1 MNKIE
6 FKNAMLCGLGRCVL
20 ACRKDPERYRS
31 EVLWGCTHQLAYDA
45 QCEGTHA
52 WFLHE
57 LVSCYT
63 DKAPF
68 RDAAINALF
77 RKSMRGWIQLQIEE
91 FLHYLADD
99 GDKIAEKA
107 IWDKYVE
114 MYSALR
120 AKKRIPSSYF
130 CLRDDYEFLAIDL
143 SCEVEN
149 TLRIASDMGSLMR
162 ENPIYDGWDFEQFFW
177 QLEENKQ
184 LGALR
189 RFAKKDKYAAYFL
202 IESEKARKKHDAE
215 REEREKQ
222 NERAQNASPYLFSR
236 KAEDE
241 AFRLHAE
248 KYMDE
253 TDPGKRADLLDV
265 FIWRR
270 PFPLEPDPIIK
281 DAASE
286 HERLRDNA
294 WDALHVIRSPKVRE
308 FALSNLD
315 AEPEKLIPLL
325 ITNYSDEDRKLLEKL
340 LTSIPNDNDKDDVI
354 HSIGRCVTDQ
364 RDIGIKAPA
373 WILHWFYE
381 NDRCS
386 CCREYLVREMGR
398 RRLLTDEMLNEC
410 LYDAN
415 DDIRKYAE
423 KRLQ

>member
-57 LVSCYT
+57 LVSCYP
-63 DKAPF
+63 DKTPF

-77 RKSMRGWIQLQIEE
+77 KKSMHGWLQLQIEE

-107 IWDKYVE
+107 IWDKYVD

-120 AKKRIPSSYF
+120 ARKRRPTYCCF
-130 CLRDDYEFLAIDL
+130 KLRDDYEFLAIDL

-149 TLRIASDMGSLMR
+149 TFRIASDMGRLMCK
-162 ENPIYDGWDFEQFFW
+162 NPIYDARDFDEFFW
-177 QLEENKQ
+177 HISDNKQ

-189 RFAKKDKYAAYFL
+189 RYAKKDEFAAYFL
-202 IESEKARKKHDAE
+202 AESEKAKK
-215 REEREKQ
+215 K
-222 NERAQNASPYLFSR
+222 
-236 KAEDE
+236 EDE
-241 AFRLHAE
+241 AMTEIAERFSRIRTSLDLSDEELKLEAE
-248 KYMDE
+248 KYISE
-253 TDPGKRADLLDV
+253 VDPENRAGKLDAFIFRA
-265 FIWRR
+265 
-270 PFPLEPDPIIK
+270 FPLDPAPIFN
-281 DAASE
+281 DAHSE
-286 HERLRDNA
+286 YERLCNIA
-294 WDALHVIRSPKVRE
+294 WETLRIIRNPKVRE
-308 FALSNLD
+308 FALCNLD
-315 AEPEKLIPLL
+315 AEPDKLIPLL
-325 ITNYSDEDRKLLEKL
+325 ITNYSDEDRNLLEKL
-340 LTSIPNDNDKDDVI
+340 LTSIPDDNDKDDVI
-354 HSIGRCVTDQ
+354 HHIGRCVNDQ
-364 RDIGIKAPA
+364 HDIGLKAPA
-373 WILHWFYE
+373 WILRWFYE

-398 RRLLTDEMLNEC
+398 RRLLTYELLNEC

>member
-1 MNKIE
+1 MRVNAILLEKSMNKKE

-57 LVSCYT
+57 LVSCYP

-77 RKSMRGWIQLQIEE
+77 KKSMHGWLQLQIEE

-120 AKKRIPSSYF
+120 ARKRRPTYCCF
-130 CLRDDYEFLAIDL
+130 NLRDDYEFLAIDL

-149 TLRIASDMGSLMR
+149 TFRIASDMGSLMR

-222 NERAQNASPYLFSR
+222 NERVRIASPYLFSR

-253 TDPGKRADLLDV
+253 TDPSAAHAPKP
-265 FIWRR
+265 R
-270 PFPLEPDPIIK
+270 P
-281 DAASE
+281 
-286 HERLRDNA
+286 
-294 WDALHVIRSPKVRE
+294 
-308 FALSNLD
+308 
-315 AEPEKLIPLL
+315 
-325 ITNYSDEDRKLLEKL
+325 
-340 LTSIPNDNDKDDVI
+340 
-354 HSIGRCVTDQ
+354 
-364 RDIGIKAPA
+364 
-373 WILHWFYE
+373 
-381 NDRCS
+381 
-386 CCREYLVREMGR
+386 
-398 RRLLTDEMLNEC
+398 
-410 LYDAN
+410 
-415 DDIRKYAE
+415 
-423 KRLQ
+423 